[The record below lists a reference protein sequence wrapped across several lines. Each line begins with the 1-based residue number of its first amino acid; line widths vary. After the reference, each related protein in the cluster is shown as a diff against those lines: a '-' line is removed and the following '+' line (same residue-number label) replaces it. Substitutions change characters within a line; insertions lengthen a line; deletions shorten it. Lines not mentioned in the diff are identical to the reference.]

1 LFFKIQR
8 RWAGIELDRP
18 YQIRPYVFDK
28 NVQSIA
34 TLVLEVDFLNKKNTT
49 TDPYDSDKMANEFL
63 QQYIDHA
70 FSIGQCVMK

>member
-1 LFFKIQR
+1 
-8 RWAGIELDRP
+8 
-18 YQIRPYVFDK
+18 
-28 NVQSIA
+28 
-34 TLVLEVDFLNKKNTT
+34 VDFLNKKNTT